1 MSPDK
6 KSFLPP
12 SKSLSS
18 FSSASASASA
28 SSSSRPHG
36 SEPEIQTLVENPDS
50 TSPLLLESGLSTIQS
65 ETTSSFFP
73 IPSQPYPLPIHFVGP
88 SSTSPS
94 PFIPPFMDFESSSD
108 PDELEFEVP
117 IINFPSLP
125 SGTNTKENLG
135 VPKPLESLQGTP
147 IPPFLSKT
155 FDLVDDPSLD
165 PVISWGNTGG
175 SFVVWDPVEFSR
187 IVLPRNFK
195 HNNFSSFV
203 RQLNTYLTD
212 SYSSPSQLLS
222 DCMEFDAFD
231 LCCGFR
237 KIDTDKWEFA
247 HESFLRGKRH
257 LLKSIQRRR
266 SPQGQPSGTQA
277 VSSGEVGKAGVEGEL
292 ERLRRERS
300 LMMQEVIELQQQQRG
315 TVQHV
320 EAVNDK
326 LQAAEQ
332 RQKQMVSFLAKLFQN
347 PEFLGRLP
355 RKKDI
360 TALTSPR
367 TMRKFLKHQQ
377 NEPLKLKSSMEAQ
390 FENYRPDLTLVPSSK
405 EIPDFLF
412 HDTVGN
418 LGLGAESMPS
428 QSESIAPEP
437 TTEGP
442 SGLGPEDPLFKGQ
455 SVVVP
460 QEAILPEYF
469 VSFPEDLGK
478 EKNLAEFFSPGIE
491 GMEKQE
497 DIWSMGFEGGVGVSS
512 SSDELW
518 ATIGNYD
525 MPELGLTS
533 SLSDIW
539 GSGFPQAG
547 GSSAVEKLPGDE
559 SQFDEPDQ
567 QKDESPKQ
575 TDP

>member
-1 MSPDK
+1 MSPDN

-18 FSSASASASA
+18 SSSA
-28 SSSSRPHG
+28 SSSSRPPG
-36 SEPEIQTLVENPDS
+36 SDPEIQTLVENPDS
-50 TSPLLLESGLSTIQS
+50 TSPLLLESGFSTIQS
-65 ETTSSFFP
+65 ETSSSSFFP
-73 IPSQPYPLPIHFVGP
+73 IPSQPYPLPIHYVGP
-88 SSTSPS
+88 SSPSPS
-94 PFIPPFMDFESSSD
+94 PFIPPFMDFESYPD

-117 IINFPSLP
+117 IINVPSLP
-125 SGTNTKENLG
+125 SGTNTGENLG
-135 VPKPLESLQGTP
+135 FPQPLESLQGTP

-203 RQLNTYLTD
+203 RQLNTY
-212 SYSSPSQLLS
+212 
-222 DCMEFDAFD
+222 
-231 LCCGFR
+231 GFR

-257 LLKSIQRRR
+257 LLKSIRRRR
-266 SPQGQPSGTQA
+266 SPQGQPNGIQA

-300 LMMQEVIELQQQQRG
+300 LMMQEVVELQQQQHG

-320 EAVNDK
+320 KAVNKK

-347 PEFLGRLP
+347 PEFLARLP
-355 RKKDI
+355 RKEDI
-360 TALTSPR
+360 AALTSPR

-412 HDTVGN
+412 QDTVGN

-442 SGLGPEDPLFKGQ
+442 SGLGPEDPLFKGK

-460 QEAILPEYF
+460 QEAIPPEYF

-518 ATIGNYD
+518 ADIGHYD
-525 MPELGLTS
+525 MPELGVTS
-533 SLSDIW
+533 SLSDLW
-539 GSGFPQAG
+539 ELGFPQAG
-547 GSSAVEKLPGDE
+547 GSSGVEKLLGDE

-567 QKDESPKQ
+567 QKDEIPKQ